1 MVEVMRGTWALMHG
15 MMLLMVGNGLQG
27 TLLGVR
33 GNIEGFSTT
42 AMSIV
47 MSGYFLGFLL
57 GSKAV
62 PEMIRRVGHVRVFAA
77 LGSFISACLILFPVF
92 TDPIS
97 WTILRIAVGFCF
109 CGVYITAESWLN
121 NSTTNATRGQAL
133 SLYLIV
139 QMLGIV
145 AAQALF
151 ALGDAGGW
159 VLFILPSVLVSIA
172 FAPILLTISPVPPFE
187 ATKPMSF
194 REIYAVS
201 PLGCVGIFLLGGIF
215 SALFGMS
222 AVYGASIKL
231 SSGEIATFIAAI
243 YLGGML
249 LQFPIGWISDRMD
262 RRSLILIL
270 AVIGLFACAP
280 TAFGLGGFT
289 GLLIT
294 SFFIGGMANPLYALL
309 LAYTN
314 DYLNPED
321 MAAASGQLLFING
334 LGAITGPLIT
344 GYLMETIGPSGFF
357 LYLAI
362 QLGALA
368 IYAAWRMT
376 QRAMPGDDENYEIV
390 SMTPMSPASTAVTM
404 EAVVEGW
411 EEQAEENAEDTA
423 A

>member
-1 MVEVMRGTWALMHG
+1 MVEVMRGTWALMLG

-159 VLFILPSVLVSIA
+159 ILFILPSVLVSIA

-270 AVIGLFACAP
+270 AVIGLLACAP

-289 GLLIT
+289 GLLIA

-344 GYLMETIGPSGFF
+344 GYLMEAIGPSGFF

-376 QRAMPGDDENYEIV
+376 QRAMPDDDENYEIV